1 MSSDE
6 TSEQSS
12 VRNGAG
18 YDEVFDSG
26 DEFKGF
32 SRSSRGKRQ
41 SKLLTMMSRVT
52 LRKMRR

>member
-18 YDEVFDSG
+18 YDEVLIQVM
-26 DEFKGF
+26 
-32 SRSSRGKRQ
+32 SSKASHTRQ
-41 SKLLTMMSRVT
+41 EGNVSPIC
-52 LRKMRR
+52 